1 MPNNIGL
8 IILDGWGIG
17 NKSES
22 DAIYHANTPY
32 MDMLLS
38 RYPNSTLSTSGED
51 VGLPDGQM
59 GNSEVG
65 HLNIG
70 AGRIVYQ
77 ELTRI
82 NKAVKDGDFFRN
94 PVLQKAF
101 ETAKETNS
109 SIHFMGLV
117 SKGGVHSSQNH
128 LYALCQ
134 MSEHY
139 GIDNAFVHAFTD
151 GRDCDPKSGL
161 GFVQELEEHIAKTNV
176 KIATLIG
183 RYYAMD
189 RDNRWERIKKAYDL
203 MVHGHGTSFNTA
215 SEAISASYEKEIT
228 DEFIDPCI
236 IDKDGTI
243 KNAVKLFDGLI
254 VESVL
259 IPTPNR
265 TTACVSTQ
273 VGCSLDCKFCAT
285 AKLKKMRNLN
295 PDEIYD
301 QVKAIDQ
308 ESRLYHSRPLSNI
321 VFMGMGEPLMNYNN
335 VLKSIDKIT
344 SEEGLGMSPK
354 RITVSTS
361 GIPKM
366 IKKLADDKVK
376 FNLAVSLH
384 SAIQEKR
391 RQIMPFATK
400 FTLIDL
406 KESLQYW
413 YEKTNQRITYEYVI
427 WEGINDT
434 REDIDALIRYC
445 KQVPCKV
452 NLIEYNA
459 IDDDSFKQAPK
470 TVTDAYIYTLEK
482 NRIPVTVR
490 RSRGK
495 DIDAACGQ
503 LANKK

>member
-1 MPNNIGL
+1 LRLFFKEIGDQEFRGNQVYEWLWNKGAHQFDDMSNISKDTRQVL
-8 IILDGWGIG
+8 KNHFVI
-17 NKSES
+17 N
-22 DAIYHANTPY
+22 H
-32 MDMLLS
+32 
-38 RYPNSTLSTSGED
+38 
-51 VGLPDGQM
+51 V
-59 GNSEVG
+59 EV
-65 HLNIG
+65 
-70 AGRIVYQ
+70 
-77 ELTRI
+77 
-82 NKAVKDGDFFRN
+82 DS
-94 PVLQKAF
+94 LQK
-101 ETAKETNS
+101 S
-109 SIHFMGLV
+109 
-117 SKGGVHSSQNH
+117 
-128 LYALCQ
+128 
-134 MSEHY
+134 
-139 GIDNAFVHAFTD
+139 
-151 GRDCDPKSGL
+151 
-161 GFVQELEEHIAKTNV
+161 
-176 KIATLIG
+176 
-183 RYYAMD
+183 
-189 RDNRWERIKKAYDL
+189 
-203 MVHGHGTSFNTA
+203 
-215 SEAISASYEKEIT
+215 
-228 DEFIDPCI
+228 
-236 IDKDGTI
+236 KDGTI

-259 IPTPNR
+259 IPTQNR

-391 RQIMPFATK
+391 IQIMPFATK